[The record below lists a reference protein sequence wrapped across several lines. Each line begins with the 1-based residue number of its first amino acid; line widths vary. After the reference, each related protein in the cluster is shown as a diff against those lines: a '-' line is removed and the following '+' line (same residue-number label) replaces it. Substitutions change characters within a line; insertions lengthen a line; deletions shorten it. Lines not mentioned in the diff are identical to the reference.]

1 MVGCWRQ
8 CFTDQNGTTYS
19 SERENYTRKMLG
31 KSLLIIFIYQ
41 SANLLGTW
49 MARVMVLSL
58 KALSQHMFQVEERIR
73 KALSSIAANGLLT

>member
-1 MVGCWRQ
+1 M
-8 CFTDQNGTTYS
+8 
-19 SERENYTRKMLG
+19 KMLG

-58 KALSQHMFQVEERIR
+58 KALSQHMVQVEEGQE
-73 KALSSIAANGLLT
+73 KLYHLLQQTVC

>member
-1 MVGCWRQ
+1 
-8 CFTDQNGTTYS
+8 
-19 SERENYTRKMLG
+19 MLG

-58 KALSQHMFQVEERIR
+58 KALSQHMVQVEEGQE
-73 KALSSIAANGLLT
+73 KLYHLLQQTVC